1 VNDLTMPG
9 RIARLR
15 ATAYAKLTLTLE
27 ILGRRPDGYHDL
39 EALVI
44 SMSAPADVVEV
55 EAVPHP
61 AGISLAVE
69 GELEHVP
76 IGSDNLA
83 MRAGEALMLRAGRS
97 AAGVRM
103 TLRKK
108 IPAGAGLGGGSAD
121 AAGAMH
127 AVRRMLEL
135 SIDDPTMLQVGA
147 AIGSDIPFCLTGGS
161 AWMRG
166 RGELLEPVSLP
177 TGLPFL
183 VAIPPFRLPTPMVY
197 AAWDEL
203 GGPKARRRVPV
214 SGPIGALRP
223 ELFNDLEAAA
233 EAVEPRLVE
242 FRTELEKIVGVPAVL
257 AGSGSAYFVPV
268 PAKVVERLDA
278 VAARVR
284 RAMKIPVA
292 SSRSVARGVR
302 LSVA

>member
-1 VNDLTMPG
+1 MNDLTMPG

-27 ILGRRPDGYHDL
+27 VRERRPDGYHDL
-39 EALVI
+39 EALVV
-44 SMSAPADVVEV
+44 SVSAPQDVIEV

-61 AGISLAVE
+61 AGITLSLE
-69 GELEHVP
+69 GDVEHVP
-76 IGSDNLA
+76 TGSDNLA
-83 MRAGEALMLRAGRS
+83 MRAGESLMLRAGRS

-121 AAGAMH
+121 AAGAML

-135 SIDDPTMLQVGA
+135 GVDDATVLEVGA
-147 AIGSDIPFCLTGGS
+147 AIGSDVPFCLTGGA

-166 RGELLEPVSLP
+166 RGEVLAPVSLP

-183 VAIPPFRLPTPMVY
+183 IAIPPFRLPTPTVY
-197 AAWDEL
+197 AAWDDL

-214 SGPIGALRP
+214 GGPVGALQP
-223 ELFNDLEAAA
+223 ELFNDLEVAA
-233 EAVEPRLVE
+233 EAVEPRLSE
-242 FRTELEKIVGVPAVL
+242 FRADLERIAGVPAVL

-268 PAKVVERLDA
+268 PEKVVERIDA
-278 VAARVR
+278 VAAKVR
-284 RAMKIPVA
+284 RSMKIPVA
-292 SSRSVARGVR
+292 TSRTVARGVR